1 MHPAAVRWRS
11 AALAVL
17 AASLIGLGCSRPA
30 LAQEREPLFTTA
42 DAAIAGGFLLGAAAL
57 APVDVRLAGWIQ
69 DSVPQANRYLR
80 TGADILRFLGHP
92 GSLAISGGLYGA
104 GRLLDRPEM
113 AAVGLHTT
121 ESILVAVAV
130 TYALKGLIGRARP
143 YEDVSRPFD
152 VRLGRGFTSER
163 YQSFPSGHTTAAFAT
178 AAAISTEIG
187 FIEPDLQVPVAT
199 GLFALA
205 SLAGVSRMYHNAHW
219 ASDVVVG
226 AAIGTFAG
234 WKVVR
239 YHRTRP
245 DDRVDEIFLAR
256 QPPRGPPIVLTWSVP
271 I

>member
-1 MHPAAVRWRS
+1 MHPIGGGVRS
-11 AALAVL
+11 FALAVL
-17 AASLIGLGCSRPA
+17 AAWLVGLGWSRPA
-30 LAQEREPLFTTA
+30 LAQERERLFTTA

-57 APVDVRLAGWIQ
+57 APVDVRLAAWIQ

-80 TGADILRFLGHP
+80 TGADIFRFLGHP
-92 GSLAISGGLYGA
+92 GALAVSGSLYGA

-121 ESILVAVAV
+121 ESILLAVAV
-130 TYALKGLIGRARP
+130 TYAAKGLIGRARP

-152 VRLGRGFTSER
+152 VRLGRGFTSDR

-178 AAAISTEIG
+178 ASAVSTEMG
-187 FIEPDLQVPVAT
+187 YIEPDLQVPIAT
-199 GLFALA
+199 ALFALA

-245 DDRVDEIFLAR
+245 DDRIDEIFLSR
-256 QPPRGPPIVLTWSVP
+256 QSPRGPPLVLMWSVP
-271 I
+271 L